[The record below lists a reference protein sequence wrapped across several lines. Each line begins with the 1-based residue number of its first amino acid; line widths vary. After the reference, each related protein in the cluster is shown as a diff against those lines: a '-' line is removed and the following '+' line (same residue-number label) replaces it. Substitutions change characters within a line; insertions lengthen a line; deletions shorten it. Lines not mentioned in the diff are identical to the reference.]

1 MQYNGLLLQR
11 YEILLWPSQ
20 HQMVK
25 TTQKAR
31 IAGHDPNLIN
41 GLQGNWARNAT
52 QMVGWLCISHPR
64 VVFMSQMMASN
75 NIYS

>member
-1 MQYNGLLLQR
+1 
-11 YEILLWPSQ
+11 
-20 HQMVK
+20 MVK